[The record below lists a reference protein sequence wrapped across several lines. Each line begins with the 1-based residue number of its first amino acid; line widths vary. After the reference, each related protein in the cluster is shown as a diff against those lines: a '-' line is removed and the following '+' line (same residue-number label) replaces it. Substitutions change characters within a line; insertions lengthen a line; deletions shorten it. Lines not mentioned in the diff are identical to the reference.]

1 MGQYKYLALQGCL
14 AITQWT
20 TAAFALYQGGGLSIL
35 TQNRLDSRSC
45 TPFSMLDIV
54 IDFKQDSS
62 NDGSAAILI
71 NQPSTYTEGS
81 RGCQLL
87 NEAVW
92 DARTQNFQKTLNG
105 SLNYQIFS
113 GMSTADTLFWV
124 RSIISTTEICSAID
138 SKGNIRAVG
147 CSDRL
152 PTLCT
157 QSAKLSPANST
168 FADNSAR
175 WQVQQA
181 VGVDGGTVMTGYRDY
196 HTWKFRGI
204 RYTST
209 PQRFTYST
217 APLLETGIV
226 NATLAGADCSQPIG
240 EVTAGSSEDC
250 LFMNIWTTHLPRT
263 AEATRQQELKPV
275 MVYFYGGGLTSGS
288 GKNPNTDGTNLASR
302 GDVVVVSVNYRVG
315 IPGFLP
321 FNDGVHNGNYAFSDQ
336 VTSLLWVQRYIQY
349 FGGDPNKVTIFG
361 ESAGAQSVHVLLSS
375 EAAAGKSLFKGA
387 IMQSDPTST
396 ATASGWS
403 WANYS
408 TIEDAY
414 RSGTMQVLNATG
426 CQTGNSAGQIE
437 CLAKYTGFELVNLN
451 PNFK

>member
-1 MGQYKYLALQGCL
+1 MA
-14 AITQWT
+14 
-20 TAAFALYQGGGLSIL
+20 
-35 TQNRLDSRSC
+35 
-45 TPFSMLDIV
+45 
-54 IDFKQDSS
+54 
-62 NDGSAAILI
+62 
-71 NQPSTYTEGS
+71 
-81 RGCQLL
+81 
-87 NEAVW
+87 
-92 DARTQNFQKTLNG
+92 
-105 SLNYQIFS
+105 
-113 GMSTADTLFWV
+113 TADTLFWV
-124 RSIISTTEICSAID
+124 RSANSTSTSCSAINA
-138 SKGNIRAVG
+138 KGVERSVS
-147 CSDRL
+147 CSERL
-152 PTLCT
+152 LTLCT
-157 QSAKLSPANST
+157 QSAQLSPANSS

-175 WQVQQA
+175 WQVQQS
-181 VGVDGGTVMTGYRDY
+181 VGTGNGTVMTGYRDY

-204 RYTST
+204 RYTT
-209 PQRFTYST
+209 APQRFTYST
-217 APLLETGIV
+217 TPLLQTGVV

-250 LFMNIWTTHLPRT
+250 LFMNIWTTHLPPT
-263 AEATRQQELKPV
+263 AGVLPQQELKPV
-275 MVYFYGGGLTSGS
+275 MVYFYGGGLTTGS

-336 VTSLLWVQRYIQY
+336 VTSLLWVQKYIEY

-361 ESAGAQSVHVLLSS
+361 ESAGAQSVHVLLGS
-375 EAAAGKSLFKGA
+375 EAAAGKKLFKGA

-408 TIEDAY
+408 TIDDAY

-426 CQTGNSAGQIE
+426 CSTGNAAGQIE
-437 CLAKYTGFELVNLN
+437 CLAKYTGFELVNIN

>member
-1 MGQYKYLALQGCL
+1 MS
-14 AITQWT
+14 
-20 TAAFALYQGGGLSIL
+20 YQVFSEMA
-35 TQNRLDSRSC
+35 NSDS
-45 TPFSMLDIV
+45 
-54 IDFKQDSS
+54 
-62 NDGSAAILI
+62 
-71 NQPSTYTEGS
+71 
-81 RGCQLL
+81 
-87 NEAVW
+87 
-92 DARTQNFQKTLNG
+92 
-105 SLNYQIFS
+105 
-113 GMSTADTLFWV
+113 LFWI
-124 RSIISTTEICSAID
+124 RSTNTTTNSSMCSAID
-138 SKGNIRAVG
+138 PQGNRHTVN
-147 CSDRL
+147 CNEQL

-157 QSAKLSPANST
+157 QSAQLSPANST
-168 FADNSAR
+168 FADNTAR
-175 WQVQQA
+175 WQVQQT
-181 VGVDGGTVMTGYRDY
+181 VGAGNGTVLTGYRDY

-204 RYTST
+204 RYTSA

-217 APLLETGIV
+217 VPLLEPGVV

-250 LFMNIWTTHLPRT
+250 LFMNIWTTHLPQT
-263 AEATRQQELKPV
+263 AGLAPPRQQELKPV
-275 MVYFYGGGLTSGS
+275 MVYFYGGGLTTGS

-336 VTSLLWVQRYIQY
+336 VTSLLWVQKYIQY

-361 ESAGAQSVHVLLSS
+361 ESAGAQSVHVLLGS
-375 EAAAGKSLFKGA
+375 EAAAGQKLFQGA

-408 TIEDAY
+408 TIDDAY

-426 CQTGNSAGQIE
+426 CQTANAAGQIE
-437 CLAKYTGFELVNLN
+437 CLAQYSGFELVNLN